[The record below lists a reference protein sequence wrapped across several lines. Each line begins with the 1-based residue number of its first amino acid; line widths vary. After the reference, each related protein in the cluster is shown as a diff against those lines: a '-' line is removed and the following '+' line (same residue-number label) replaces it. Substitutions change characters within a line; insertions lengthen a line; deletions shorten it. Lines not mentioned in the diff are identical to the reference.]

1 MGGDLFVLY
10 FSMLVTRIG
19 FGAVIVLLPYY
30 IPNAGS
36 VGLGVIL
43 ALYPLLEAV
52 TATPLG
58 RLCDLRGRRTVFL
71 LSLIAMAGM
80 TMTIGLTKDIYVI
93 SAVHALEGIAA
104 AGITVSTLTMITDL
118 TETGHRGAGMGMFDF
133 ANIGGY
139 AVGFLLGGQLH
150 EVFKHELG
158 FSFFVTAGAMGLA
171 ALVSL
176 LMLREP
182 PHVVYSKSSLN
193 PLKAIDS
200 QTRSFLPLWLGVT
213 ILLGIVFYLPNPLRR
228 IGVGALSTSYL
239 LFAAVVVVGAGSVGF
254 GALSDRIGR
263 QKVMLLGVVGL
274 MGLLISLGLLSADS
288 SFRGALMR
296 YWYVVAPLGLAST
309 ALVPA
314 ILALLGDRSHQNS
327 RGLAMGLYS
336 MMLSF
341 GLAIGNV
348 TGGVADAA
356 GGLRAILLYGA
367 AIFLAACLVSL
378 FLIVLLRTKAPTREM
393 HVERS
398 TP

>member
-1 MGGDLFVLY
+1 MGGDLLVLY
-10 FSMLVTRIG
+10 FSQLVTRIG

-30 IPNAGS
+30 IPRAGS
-36 VGLGVIL
+36 VTLGIIL
-43 ALYPLLEAV
+43 AIYPLLEAI

-58 RLCDLRGRRTVFL
+58 RVCDLRGRRIVFL
-71 LSLIAMAGM
+71 LSLIAMAAL
-80 TMTIGLTKDIYVI
+80 TLTIGITRNIYVI

-104 AGITVSTLTMITDL
+104 AGITVSSLTMITDL
-118 TETGHRGAGMGMFDF
+118 TDSGHRGAGMGMFDF

-139 AVGFLLGGQLH
+139 AIGFLVGGQLH
-150 EVFKHELG
+150 EAFRYDLG
-158 FSFFVTAGAMGLA
+158 YSFFVTAAIMALA

-176 LMLREP
+176 IILKEP
-182 PHVVYSKSSLN
+182 PHGVNRKASLN
-193 PLKAIDS
+193 PLSAVDA

-228 IGVGALSTSYL
+228 IGVGALSTGYL
-239 LFAAVVVVGAGSVGF
+239 LSGAVIFLGAGSVGF

-274 MGLLISLGLLSADS
+274 LGLLTSLAVFSGDTS
-288 SFRGALMR
+288 LRGSLIR
-296 YWYVVAPLGLAST
+296 YWYVVGPLALAST

-314 ILALLGDRSHQNS
+314 ILALLGDRSRQNS
-327 RGLAMGLYS
+327 RGFAMGLYS

-348 TGGVADAA
+348 LGGVADAA
-356 GGLRAILLYGA
+356 GGLRAILFYGA
-367 AIFLAACLVSL
+367 AIFLGACLVSL
-378 FLIVLLRTKAPTREM
+378 SLIVLMRTKAPAQEM
-393 HVERS
+393 GAKGL